1 MAATATKLPINTQ
14 SKPTPATAKPWAPF
28 DTLRQEIDRLFD
40 SVGGGLFAPARRSAF
55 DLDLTWPKDMRWAIA
70 PAVDVVD
77 KEKSY
82 EITAELPGLDEK
94 DLEVTLAE
102 GTLTIR
108 GEKRESKEEK
118 KKDYYVSERRF
129 GSFVRSFQ
137 LPDGVDA
144 DKIEASFAK
153 GVLTVSVPKA
163 AQAQKNEKKI
173 AVKAA

>member
-1 MAATATKLPINTQ
+1 MADTATKLPIKTQ
-14 SKPTPATAKPWAPF
+14 AKPATAPAKPWAPF
-28 DTLRQEIDRLFD
+28 DTLRQEVDRLFD
-40 SVGGGLFAPARRSAF
+40 TVGRGFFPPAPRSVF
-55 DLDLTWPKDMRWAIA
+55 DLDLTWPQDMSWAIA

-77 KEKSY
+77 KGQAY

-94 DLEVTLAE
+94 DIEVKLAE

-108 GEKRESKEEK
+108 GEKQEDKEEK
-118 KKDYYVSERRF
+118 KKDYYVSERRY

-137 LPDGVDA
+137 LPDGIET

-163 AQAQKNEKKI
+163 AQAQKSEKKI
-173 AVKAA
+173 DVKAA